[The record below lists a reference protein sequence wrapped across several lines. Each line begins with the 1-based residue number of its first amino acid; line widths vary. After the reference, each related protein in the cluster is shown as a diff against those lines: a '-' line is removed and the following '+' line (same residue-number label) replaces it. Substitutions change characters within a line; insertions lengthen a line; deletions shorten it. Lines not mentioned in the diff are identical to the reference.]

1 MKLPRC
7 LSSELAQKQE
17 FTVCGYLLD
26 WLCPRPL
33 FFVFATADII
43 SGDCNDDH
51 DYENYDDD
59 DDHHHHHHGN
69 DNDQSDNYHHQD
81 NCHNDDCDVD

>member
-1 MKLPRC
+1 MSFLRVGPKVGIHC
-7 LSSELAQKQE
+7 LWL
-17 FTVCGYLLD
+17 FTGLVLS
-26 WLCPRPL
+26 PSIV
-33 FFVFATADII
+33 FVFATADII

-51 DYENYDDD
+51 DCENYDND

-81 NCHNDDCDVD
+81 NCHNDDDDVD